1 MNSNVNYPKT
11 KPTYQMSAVELAR
24 VWAHHHGLYAS
35 RSGWIRKGSD
45 PITQGYADLA
55 RHLTRAGVILTGGI
69 DWRAGDAQG
78 ITPEWV
84 AAVRRRED
92 ARLRA
97 ASRKVGK

>member
-1 MNSNVNYPKT
+1 MKSNVYYPRQ
-11 KPTYQMSAVELAR
+11 KPTYMMSDLELAR

-35 RSGWIRKGSD
+35 RSGWLRKGSD
-45 PITQGYADLA
+45 PITQGYVDLA
-55 RHLTRAGVILTGGI
+55 SILARAGVIVPGSGI

-84 AAVRRRED
+84 AAVRRHED

-97 ASRKVGK
+97 ARRQG